1 MIMRLFGFAGLLLAL
16 LPGIAQA
23 APPPNV
29 VEAAKREG
37 KLIWWT
43 SGSATD
49 TRALI
54 KKFNERYPFVQ
65 VESWTASGE
74 DASEKIWAEHNA
86 NRHAWDVSL
95 GADIQLHYDEWVKRG
110 IVDKLPADGLKQLP
124 ARAKDPNGYWAQM
137 GGNVTVPAY
146 NTTLVSAKDAPKSW
160 DDLLLP
166 KWKGKLGL
174 HIDPRMW
181 QVLSQPEG
189 WGKEKVVS
197 YVTRLAQNKPQ
208 LIRSNTQNVALLLAG
223 EFPIAVNVF
232 LYRVLQYKS
241 KGAPVEWSRVNP
253 VVISGSAFIKS
264 KKGPNSNAGYLWLDW
279 IFSAEGVKAVDELTF
294 KGSPFP
300 GSGTSQSEAIKGLGY
315 VVRDGDYYGK
325 TQDFG
330 RQLQKILGV
339 F

>member
-1 MIMRLFGFAGLLLAL
+1 MRLFAFAGLFLVLLG
-16 LPGIAQA
+16 GIAHA
-23 APPPNV
+23 TPPPAV

-49 TRALI
+49 NRALI

-86 NRHAWDVSL
+86 NRHGWDVSL

-124 ARAKDPNGYWAQM
+124 VRAKDPNGYWAQM

-146 NTTLVSAKDAPKSW
+146 NTNLVSAKDAPKSW

-232 LYRVLQYKS
+232 LYRVLQYKN
-241 KGAPVEWSRVNP
+241 KGAPLEWSRANP

-264 KKGPNSNAGYLWLDW
+264 KKGPNPNAGYLWLDW
-279 IFSAEGVKAVDELTF
+279 IFSPEGVKSVDELTF

>member
-1 MIMRLFGFAGLLLAL
+1 MQYAIASLLLCLVIGTAH
-16 LPGIAQA
+16 A
-23 APPPNV
+23 APAPNV
-29 VEAAKREG
+29 IEAAKREG

-43 SGSATD
+43 SGSAND
-49 TRALI
+49 SRALV

-65 VESWTASGE
+65 VEIWTAAGE
-74 DASEKIWAEHNA
+74 DVSEKIWAEHNA

-95 GADIQLHYDEWVKRG
+95 GADIQLHYAEWIKRG
-110 IVDKLPADGLKQLP
+110 IVEKLPPDGMKQMP

-146 NTTLVSAKDAPKSW
+146 NTNFISAKDSPKSW
-160 DDLLLP
+160 EDLLNP

-189 WGKEKVVS
+189 WGKEKVVN

-223 EFPIAVNVF
+223 EYPIAVNVF
-232 LYRVLQYKS
+232 LYRVLQYKD
-241 KGAPVEWSRVNP
+241 KGAPVEWARVNP

-264 KKGPNSNAGYLWLDW
+264 KKGPNPNAAYLWLDW
-279 IFSAEGVKAVDELTF
+279 IFSPAGIKSVDELTF
-294 KGSPFP
+294 KGSPCP
-300 GSGTSQSEAIKGLGY
+300 GSGTSQSEAIKGLNL
-315 VVRDGDYYGK
+315 VVRDGDHYGK

-330 RQLQKILGV
+330 RQLQKILGIL
-339 F
+339 

>member
-1 MIMRLFGFAGLLLAL
+1 MGLYGFMSLLLSL
-16 LPGIAQA
+16 LIGVAQA
-23 APPPNV
+23 APPPSA

-43 SGSATD
+43 SGSAND
-49 TRALI
+49 SRALI
-54 KKFNERYPFVQ
+54 KKFNERYPFIQ
-65 VESWTASGE
+65 VEIWTAAGE
-74 DASEKIWAEHNA
+74 DVSEKIWAEHNA

-95 GADIQLHYDEWVKRG
+95 GADIQLHYAEWVKRG
-110 IVDKLPADGLKQLP
+110 IVEKLPPEGLKQIP

-146 NTTLVSAKDAPKSW
+146 NTNFVSPKDAPKSW
-160 DDLLLP
+160 EDLLNP

-181 QVLSQPEG
+181 QVLSQPDG
-189 WGKEKVVS
+189 WGKEKVVN

-232 LYRVLQYKS
+232 LYRVLQYKD
-241 KGAPVEWSRVNP
+241 KGAPVEWARVNP
-253 VVISGSAFIKS
+253 VVISGSGFIKS
-264 KKGPNSNAGYLWLDW
+264 KKGPNPNAGYLWLDW
-279 IFSAEGVKAVDELTF
+279 IFSPEGVKIVDELTF

-300 GSGTSQSEAIKGLGY
+300 GSGTTQSEAIKGLNI

-330 RQLQKILGV
+330 RQLQKILGAM
-339 F
+339 

>member
-1 MIMRLFGFAGLLLAL
+1 MRLFGFAGLLLTL
-16 LPGIAQA
+16 LAGLIQA
-23 APPPNV
+23 APPPAV
-29 VEAAKREG
+29 LEAAKREG

-49 TRALI
+49 SRALI
-54 KKFNERYPFVQ
+54 KKFNEKYPFVQ
-65 VESWTASGE
+65 VETWTASGE

-86 NRHAWDVSL
+86 NRHGWDVSL
-95 GADIQLHYDEWVKRG
+95 GADIQLHYAEWVKRG
-110 IVDKLPADGLKQLP
+110 IVDKLPPDGLKQIP
-124 ARAKDPNGYWAQM
+124 ARAKDPNGFWAQM

-146 NTTLVSAKDAPKSW
+146 NTNLVSAKDAPKSW
-160 DDLLLP
+160 EDLLQP

-189 WGKEKVVS
+189 WGKEKVLS
-197 YVTRLAQNKPQ
+197 YITKLAQNKPQ

-232 LYRVLQYKS
+232 LYRVLQYKD
-241 KGAPVEWSRVNP
+241 KGAPVEWSRINP
-253 VVISGSAFIKS
+253 VVISGSSFIKS
-264 KKGPNSNAGYLWLDW
+264 KKGPHPNAGHLWLDW
-279 IFSAEGVKAVDELTF
+279 IFSPEGVKNVDQLTF

-330 RQLQKILGV
+330 RQVQKLLGV

>member
-1 MIMRLFGFAGLLLAL
+1 MRTIGLVFWILTFGFTASH
-16 LPGIAQA
+16 A
-23 APPPNV
+23 APAPSV
-29 VEAAKREG
+29 IDAAKREG

-43 SGSATD
+43 SGSAND
-49 TRALI
+49 SRSLI

-65 VESWTASGE
+65 VEIWTAAGE
-74 DASEKIWAEHNA
+74 DVSEKIWAEHNA
-86 NRHAWDVSL
+86 NRHGWDVSL
-95 GADIQLHYDEWVKRG
+95 GADIQLHYAEWVKRG
-110 IVDKLPADGLKQLP
+110 IVEKLQADGLKEIP

-146 NTTLVSAKDAPKSW
+146 NTNLVSPKDAPKSW
-160 DDLLLP
+160 EDLLQP

-174 HIDPRMW
+174 HIDPRNW
-181 QVLSQPEG
+181 QVLSQPDG
-189 WGKEKVVS
+189 WGKEKVVN
-197 YVTRLAQNKPQ
+197 YITRLAQNKPQ

-232 LYRVLQYKS
+232 LYRVLQAKS
-241 KGAPVEWSRVNP
+241 KGAPVEWARINP
-253 VVISGSAFIKS
+253 VIISGSAFIKS
-264 KKGPNSNAGYLWLDW
+264 KKGPHANAGHLWLDW
-279 IFSAEGVKAVDELTF
+279 IFSPEGVKSVDELTF

-300 GSGTSQSEAIKGLGY
+300 GSGTSQSEAIKGLNY

-339 F
+339 M

>member
-1 MIMRLFGFAGLLLAL
+1 MRLLSFGVLFLTLFVGVAS
-16 LPGIAQA
+16 A
-23 APPPNV
+23 APPPGLL
-29 VEAAKREG
+29 EAAKREG

-49 TRALI
+49 SRALI
-54 KKFNERYPFVQ
+54 KKFNERYPFIQ
-65 VESWTASGE
+65 VETWTASGE

-95 GADIQLHYDEWVKRG
+95 GADIQLHYAEWVKRG
-110 IVDKLPADGLKQLP
+110 IVDKLPADGLKSMP
-124 ARAKDPNGYWAQM
+124 ARAKDPNGFWAQM

-146 NTTLVSAKDAPKSW
+146 NTNLVTAKDAPKSW
-160 DDLLLP
+160 DDLLQP

-181 QVLSQPEG
+181 QVLAQPEG
-189 WGKEKVVS
+189 WGKEKVLS
-197 YVTRLAQNKPQ
+197 FVTKLAQNKPQ

-264 KKGPNSNAGYLWLDW
+264 KKGPHPNAGYLWLDW
-279 IFSAEGVKAVDELTF
+279 IFSPEGVKSVDELTF

-315 VVRDGDYYGK
+315 VIRDGDYYGK

>member
-1 MIMRLFGFAGLLLAL
+1 MGLCGLVGLFLSLFIGMAH
-16 LPGIAQA
+16 A
-23 APPPNV
+23 APSPNV

-43 SGSATD
+43 SGSAND
-49 TRALI
+49 SRALI
-54 KKFNERYPFVQ
+54 KKFNERYPFIQ
-65 VESWTASGE
+65 VEIWTAAGE
-74 DASEKIWAEHNA
+74 DVSEKIWAEHNA

-95 GADIQLHYDEWVKRG
+95 GADIQLHYAEWVKRG
-110 IVDKLPADGLKQLP
+110 IVEKLPPDGLKQIP

-146 NTTLVSAKDAPKSW
+146 NTNFVSPKDAPKSW
-160 DDLLLP
+160 EDLLNP

-189 WGKEKVVS
+189 WGKEKVVN

-232 LYRVLQYKS
+232 LYRVLQYKV
-241 KGAPVEWSRVNP
+241 KGAPVEWVRVNP

-264 KKGPNSNAGYLWLDW
+264 KKGLNPNAGFLWLDW
-279 IFSAEGVKAVDELTF
+279 IFSPEGVKNVDQLTF

-300 GSGTSQSEAIKGLGY
+300 GSGTTQSEAIKGLNM

-339 F
+339 L

>member
-1 MIMRLFGFAGLLLAL
+1 MQYAIASLLLCL
-16 LPGIAQA
+16 VIGTGHA
-23 APPPNV
+23 APAPNV
-29 VEAAKREG
+29 IEAAKREG

-43 SGSATD
+43 SGSAND
-49 TRALI
+49 SRALV

-65 VESWTASGE
+65 VEIWTAAGE
-74 DASEKIWAEHNA
+74 DVSEKIWAEHNA

-95 GADIQLHYDEWVKRG
+95 GADIQLHYAEWIKRG
-110 IVDKLPADGLKQLP
+110 IVEKLPPDGMKQMP

-146 NTTLVSAKDAPKSW
+146 NTNFISAKDSPKSW
-160 DDLLLP
+160 EDLLNP

-189 WGKEKVVS
+189 WGKEKVVN

-232 LYRVLQYKS
+232 LYRVLQYKD
-241 KGAPVEWSRVNP
+241 KGAPVEWARVNP

-264 KKGPNSNAGYLWLDW
+264 KKGPNPNAAYLWLDW
-279 IFSAEGVKAVDELTF
+279 IFSPEGVKNVDELTF
-294 KGSPFP
+294 KGSPFA
-300 GSGTSQSEAIKGLGY
+300 GSGTSQSEAIKGLNM
-315 VVRDGDYYGK
+315 VVRDGDHYGK

-339 F
+339 L